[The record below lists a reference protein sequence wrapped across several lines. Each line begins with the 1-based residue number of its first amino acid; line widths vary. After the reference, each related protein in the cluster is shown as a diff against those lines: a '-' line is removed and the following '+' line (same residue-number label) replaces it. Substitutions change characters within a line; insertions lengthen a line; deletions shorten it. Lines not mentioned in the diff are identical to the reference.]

1 MFAISEA
8 DLVFRNYV
16 NKLENSTRDFTLEGR
31 VNEFSRV
38 VVTQVHCG
46 VIEFIEKVVRG
57 EEINA
62 HNISYVIEKLKDSVN
77 ELEKLKK
84 IIGGKSI

>member
-1 MFAISEA
+1 MFQLSEV
-8 DLVFRNYV
+8 DLIFRNYI
-16 NKLENSTRDFTLEGR
+16 NKLEGSVRDSSVTGR

-38 VVTQVHCG
+38 VTTQVHCG
-46 VIEFIEKVVRG
+46 VIEFIERVVRG
-57 EEINA
+57 EKVNT